1 MKKKNKLNINNKE
14 DDNKMFDNMF
24 EKLKDNYIFV
34 DIDGTLAEYRFNNH
48 VSAKDGTTNGQT
60 LEEIKNHI
68 FLKSRPLKSIINILS
83 MVSKRKEDKNI
94 GGIYICGA
102 IISPIELLDKIEWLK
117 MNCKD
122 IQFNNN
128 FWFVPTEYWN
138 DFKKYFELENNKLKF
153 NILEIADNQFNT
165 SYGLIIKGSKIQ
177 IWDYIKNNNLLNLNN
192 IVFID
197 DVLSYLKFAEEKGVT
212 SYHISSFID

>member
-1 MKKKNKLNINNKE
+1 MYEEKNELNINNE
-14 DDNKMFDNMF
+14 EEDNKMF
-24 EKLKDNYIFV
+24 EKLKDKYIFV

-83 MVSKRKEDKNI
+83 MVSKRKENKNI

-122 IQFNNN
+122 IQFDNN
-128 FWFVPTEYWN
+128 FWFVSDEYWN
-138 DFKKYFELENNKLKF
+138 DFKKFFSSFEISE
-153 NILEIADNQFNT
+153 NQFNT

>member
-1 MKKKNKLNINNKE
+1 MDEEKNELNIDNEE

-83 MVSKRKEDKNI
+83 MVSKIKENKNI

-122 IQFNNN
+122 IQFDNN
-128 FWFVPTEYWN
+128 FWFVSDEYWN
-138 DFKKYFELENNKLKF
+138 DFKKFFSSFEISE
-153 NILEIADNQFNT
+153 NQFNT

>member
-1 MKKKNKLNINNKE
+1 MYEEKNELNINNEE
-14 DDNKMFDNMF
+14 DDNKMF
-24 EKLKDNYIFV
+24 EKLKDKYIFV

-83 MVSKRKEDKNI
+83 MVSKRKENKNI

-122 IQFNNN
+122 IQFDNN
-128 FWFVPTEYWN
+128 FWFVSDEYWN
-138 DFKKYFELENNKLKF
+138 DFKKFFSSFEISE
-153 NILEIADNQFNT
+153 NQFNT

>member
-1 MKKKNKLNINNKE
+1 MGEEKNELNINNEE
-14 DDNKMFDNMF
+14 DDNKMF
-24 EKLKDNYIFV
+24 EKLKDKYIFV

-83 MVSKRKEDKNI
+83 MVSKRKENKNI

-122 IQFNNN
+122 IQFDNN
-128 FWFVPTEYWN
+128 FWFVSDEYWN
-138 DFKKYFELENNKLKF
+138 DFKKFFSSFEISE
-153 NILEIADNQFNT
+153 NQFNT

>member
-1 MKKKNKLNINNKE
+1 MIIEKNELNINNEE
-14 DDNKMFDNMF
+14 DDNKMF
-24 EKLKDNYIFV
+24 EKLKDKYIFV

-83 MVSKRKEDKNI
+83 MVSKRKENKNI

-122 IQFNNN
+122 IQFDNN
-128 FWFVPTEYWN
+128 FWFVSDEYWN
-138 DFKKYFELENNKLKF
+138 DFKKFFSSFEISE
-153 NILEIADNQFNT
+153 NQFNT

>member
-1 MKKKNKLNINNKE
+1 
-14 DDNKMFDNMF
+14 MF
-24 EKLKDNYIFV
+24 EKLKDKYIFV

-68 FLKSRPLKSIINILS
+68 FFKSRPLKSIINILS
-83 MVSKRKEDKNI
+83 MVSKRKENKNI

-122 IQFNNN
+122 IQFDNN
-128 FWFVPTEYWN
+128 FWFVPDQYWN
-138 DFKKYFELENNKLKF
+138 DFKKFFSSFESSENQL
-153 NILEIADNQFNT
+153 NT

-197 DVLSYLKFAEEKGVT
+197 DVLPYLKFAEEKGVT